1 MWRFAF
7 ALFWASTPEPGVFQ
21 VKLGAG
27 EQKLRPATAPWTY
40 NNVLFNFS
48 LSWSDQHVGRRE
60 VLVISLV
67 YLFITRWTKCLCA
80 RGDRHSAESRCE
92 CVYVKWRCRRWS
104 VLRGEVGSN
113 LFPQQ
118 HSPHRHRSNQR
129 RVSVQLGFSF
139 SPGLT
144 SSLCFLRRLLTS
156 AETCRVQRPENM
168 QISLLCLLALMQTDG
183 YQRPP
188 ACIRSEIRTWWF
200 KE

>member
-67 YLFITRWTKCLCA
+67 YLFITRWTKCV
-80 RGDRHSAESRCE
+80 RGATDAVQRVGVSVCMWSGGVGAEVFSE
-92 CVYVKWRCRRWS
+92 VKWDRTCF
-104 VLRGEVGSN
+104 LN
-113 LFPQQ
+113 NTQ
-118 HSPHRHRSNQR
+118 RHRSNER
-129 RVSVQLGFSF
+129 KVSVQLGFSF

-168 QISLLCLLALMQTDG
+168 QISLLCLLAPMQTDG

-188 ACIRSEIRTWWF
+188 ACIRSEIRTWWY